1 MIDCQIV
8 QPAMSEY
15 MNTLVSPFAITS
27 LMILVCSQS
36 QLTV

>member
-15 MNTLVSPFAITS
+15 INTLVSLYFLNDIG
-27 LMILVCSQS
+27 MFS
-36 QLTV
+36 QLIDSVMC